1 MIKRA
6 SEGDWFWL
14 SDKSASKQR
23 RRKGRRRCAGLS
35 RSVTVRE
42 RVGALELVDGEGED
56 GAWGDDFVGVAFVIP
71 SQIKKKN
78 GEDDWAA
85 TSVLP
90 IDWFIIYLFIYLFNG
105 LSLFSFRGV
114 FFFFSMASPY
124 FLVVAS
130 PLSVFTKIYI
140 YNPKSFIAYEKQ
152 TLK

>member
-42 RVGALELVDGEGED
+42 RVGALELVDGEGDD

-90 IDWFIIYLFIYLFNG
+90 IDWFFLLLFIYL
-105 LSLFSFRGV
+105 
-114 FFFFSMASPY
+114 MASPY

>member
-42 RVGALELVDGEGED
+42 IVGALELVDGEGED

-90 IDWFIIYLFIYLFNG
+90 IDWFFLLLFIYL
-105 LSLFSFRGV
+105 
-114 FFFFSMASPY
+114 MASPY

>member
-56 GAWGDDFVGVAFVIP
+56 GA
-71 SQIKKKN
+71 
-78 GEDDWAA
+78 
-85 TSVLP
+85 
-90 IDWFIIYLFIYLFNG
+90 
-105 LSLFSFRGV
+105 
-114 FFFFSMASPY
+114 
-124 FLVVAS
+124 
-130 PLSVFTKIYI
+130 
-140 YNPKSFIAYEKQ
+140 
-152 TLK
+152 